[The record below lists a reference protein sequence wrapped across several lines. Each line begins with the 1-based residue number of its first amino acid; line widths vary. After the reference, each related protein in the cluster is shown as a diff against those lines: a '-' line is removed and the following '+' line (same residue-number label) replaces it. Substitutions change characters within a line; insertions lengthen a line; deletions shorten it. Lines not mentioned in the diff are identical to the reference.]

1 MVIKKLLQILRNLKI
16 MFENKKIFITGGTGS
31 IGNAICKY
39 FNENKC
45 SEIYA
50 STTSLDKV
58 NKDDSFIKFKQLNL
72 NDISKINLE
81 EKLDIDVDYLVLNAG
96 VTKDNIFLRMSEEEW
111 SNVIDVN
118 LNSSFYLLKH
128 FIKKMV
134 KKRFGRIV
142 FISSVVAHTGNPG
155 QVNYT
160 SSKAAISG
168 MVKSLALELSSRN
181 ISVNAVAPGFI
192 ASNMTDK
199 LNENQK
205 NTILDRI
212 PMKRLGIP
220 EDIAKAVGFL
230 CSENANYITGQ
241 TIHVN
246 GGLALI

>member
-1 MVIKKLLQILRNLKI
+1 
-16 MFENKKIFITGGTGS
+16 
-31 IGNAICKY
+31 
-39 FNENKC
+39 
-45 SEIYA
+45 
-50 STTSLDKV
+50 
-58 NKDDSFIKFKQLNL
+58 
-72 NDISKINLE
+72 
-81 EKLDIDVDYLVLNAG
+81 
-96 VTKDNIFLRMSEEEW
+96 
-111 SNVIDVN
+111 
-118 LNSSFYLLKH
+118 
-128 FIKKMV
+128 MV

-205 NTILDRI
+205 NSILDRI
-212 PMKRLGIP
+212 PMKRLGAP
-220 EDIAKAVGFL
+220 DDVAKAVGFL